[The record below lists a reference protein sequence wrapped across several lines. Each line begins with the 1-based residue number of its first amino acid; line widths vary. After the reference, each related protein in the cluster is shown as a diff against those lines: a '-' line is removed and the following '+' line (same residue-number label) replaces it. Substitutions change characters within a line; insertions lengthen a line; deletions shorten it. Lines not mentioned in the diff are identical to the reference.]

1 VAGWFVAPVR
11 IGAVPLVFRLSAEF
25 VGTGALVA
33 AVVGSG
39 LMGESLTSDTGI
51 VLVINQLATVL
62 ALAVLVALLLP
73 LSGAHVNP
81 AVTLVM
87 ALTRRIS
94 TGAAFGYVT
103 VQLVGAVLGTVIAH
117 AMFDRTL
124 LELSSNNRIGTGT
137 FVGEVMAT
145 AGLVAV
151 ILTALYQEKTHWLP
165 WLVPAWIGTAFF
177 FTSSTSFANPAVT
190 LGRVFTDSFTGIA
203 PESLLGFVGAQLV
216 GALLALVVVLPFR
229 RAFTKES
236 Q

>member
-1 VAGWFVAPVR
+1 M
-11 IGAVPLVFRLSAEF
+11 PLALRLSAEF

-51 VLVINQLATVL
+51 VLLINQLATVL

-73 LSGAHVNP
+73 LSGAHINP

-94 TGAAFGYVT
+94 TGAALGYVA
-103 VQLVGAVLGTVIAH
+103 VQLVGGVLGTVIAH
-117 AMFDRTL
+117 AMFDRAL
-124 LELSSNNRIGTGT
+124 LKLSSNDRIGTGT
-137 FVGEVMAT
+137 FVGEVVAT
-145 AGLVAV
+145 AGLVAL

-203 PESLLGFVGAQLV
+203 PESLVGFVGAQLV
-216 GALLALVVVLPFR
+216 GAVLALVVVLPFQ
-229 RAFTKES
+229 RAFTKEP

>member
-1 VAGWFVAPVR
+1 M
-11 IGAVPLVFRLSAEF
+11 PLVFRLSAEF
-25 VGTGALVA
+25 FGTAALVA

-39 LMGESLTSDTGI
+39 LMGESLTSDSGV

-62 ALAVLVALLLP
+62 VLAVLVALLLP
-73 LSGAHVNP
+73 LSGAHINP

-87 ALTRRIS
+87 ALTRRMS
-94 TGAAFGYVT
+94 TGAALVYVA
-103 VQLVGAVLGTVIAH
+103 VQLVGGALGTVIAH
-117 AMFDRTL
+117 AMFDRAL

-137 FVGEVMAT
+137 FVGEVVAT

-203 PESLLGFVGAQLV
+203 PESLVGFVGAQLV
-216 GALLALVVVLPFR
+216 GTVLALVVVLPFQ

>member
-1 VAGWFVAPVR
+1 M
-11 IGAVPLVFRLSAEF
+11 PLVFRLSAEF

>member
-1 VAGWFVAPVR
+1 
-11 IGAVPLVFRLSAEF
+11 VPLVFRLSAEF

-73 LSGAHVNP
+73 LSGAHINP

-87 ALTRRIS
+87 ALTRRMS
-94 TGAAFGYVT
+94 TGAALGYVT
-103 VQLVGAVLGTVIAH
+103 VQLVGGVLGTVIAH

-137 FVGEVMAT
+137 FVGEVVAT

-216 GALLALVVVLPFR
+216 GALLALVVVLPFQ

>member
-1 VAGWFVAPVR
+1 M
-11 IGAVPLVFRLSAEF
+11 PLVFRLSAEF

-39 LMGESLTSDTGI
+39 LMGESLTSDSGV

-62 ALAVLVALLLP
+62 VLAVLVALLLP

-87 ALTRRIS
+87 ALTRRMS
-94 TGAAFGYVT
+94 TGAALGYVT
-103 VQLVGAVLGTVIAH
+103 VQLVGGVLGTVIAH

-137 FVGEVMAT
+137 FVGEVVAT
-145 AGLVAV
+145 AGLLAV

-165 WLVPAWIGTAFF
+165 RLVPAWIGTAFF

-203 PESLLGFVGAQLV
+203 PESLVGFVGAQLV
-216 GALLALVVVLPFR
+216 GALLALVVVLPFQ